1 MFRFNVLVKFVRH
14 GSPVIE
20 LALAAPERPRASD
33 RSPSSSKLGNAR
45 HLDLVVVDFDC
56 LLNVI
61 GRFLKEFATELETP
75 GVLLYSPNL
84 VSLVRNSPYLQG

>member
-1 MFRFNVLVKFVRH
+1 MFRFNVIVKFVRH
-14 GSPVIE
+14 GSLVLE
-20 LALAAPERPRASD
+20 LAPDAPERPRASD

-45 HLDLVVVDFDC
+45 HLDLVVVDFDW

>member
-1 MFRFNVLVKFVRH
+1 MFRFNVLVQFVRH
-14 GSPVIE
+14 GSLVLEI
-20 LALAAPERPRASD
+20 ALAAPERPRASD

-45 HLDLVVVDFDC
+45 HLDLVVVDFDW

>member
-1 MFRFNVLVKFVRH
+1 MFRFNVPVKFVRH
-14 GSPVIE
+14 GSLVFE
-20 LALAAPERPRASD
+20 LALAAPERHRASD
-33 RSPSSSKLGNAR
+33 RSPSSSKIGNAR
-45 HLDLVVVDFDC
+45 HLDLVVVGFDC

-61 GRFLKEFATELETP
+61 GRFLKEFATEFETP

>member
-1 MFRFNVLVKFVRH
+1 MFRFNVIVKFVRH
-14 GSPVIE
+14 GSLVLEI
-20 LALAAPERPRASD
+20 ALAAPERPRASD
-33 RSPSSSKLGNAR
+33 RFPSSSKLGNIM
-45 HLDLVVVDFDC
+45 HLDLVVDYDC

-84 VSLVRNSPYLQG
+84 VSLVRNYPYLQG